1 MNSLL
6 LPLPAS
12 RTCAA
17 AFRRS
22 ICGAAALLGLLLAG
36 GCGSLLPKAAA
47 PPTLYA
53 LDSAPASSPK
63 AAGAMA
69 ANAGPANATRPSGTT
84 APTLVVNP
92 TRATPG
98 FDSQHIVYVRAAH
111 QREHFAHSDWVDTPA
126 RMLAPLIV
134 AAVERTGAF
143 SAVGPLA
150 SGLDAKLRLDTE
162 VLRLQHEFGGGP
174 SRVRFTLRAYV
185 LDGSTRRVLAWRE
198 FDETVAS
205 ASEDPYGGV
214 VAANRAVQ
222 RAMERL
228 AEFCTE
234 VARSWVPPG

>member
-1 MNSLL
+1 MNSLPL
-6 LPLPAS
+6 CLPLS

-17 AFRRS
+17 SFRRS
-22 ICGAAALLGLLLAG
+22 LCRSAALLGLLLAS
-36 GCGSLLPKAAA
+36 GCGTLLPKAAA
-47 PPTLYA
+47 PPSLYA
-53 LDSAPASSPK
+53 LDSAPAPGPD

-69 ANAGPANATRPSGTT
+69 ANTTPANATRPSGT

-98 FDSQHIVYVRAAH
+98 FDSPHIVYVRTAH

-134 AAVERTGAF
+134 AAVERTGTF

-162 VLRLQHEFGGGP
+162 VLRLQHEFGAGP
-174 SRVRFTLRAYV
+174 SRVRFTMRAYL

-222 RAMERL
+222 RVMERL

-234 VARSWVPPG
+234 AARSWVPPG